1 MSGGP
6 LFDLTFAPPLVIA
19 QTLWTLT
26 DQDVALLVVAVLL
39 CLWLWLLVRRR
50 DETPKANRP
59 TPLSLHELGRMVFQA
74 ARSRDVRT
82 WRGLF
87 LNGAEAS
94 ARMGS
99 RAESWL
105 SEHGTGPL
113 AELLDSVAESI
124 PMGAIYVGC
133 EPQPDGRCAIRVRQQ
148 GGDDFLVLVG
158 RAEQVGVA
166 WRLVGLR

>member
-1 MSGGP
+1 MS
-6 LFDLTFAPPLVIA
+6 APPVVIA
-19 QTLWTLT
+19 QSLWKLS

-39 CLWLWLLVRRR
+39 CFWLWLLVRRR
-50 DETPKANRP
+50 EEAPKANRP
-59 TPLSLHELGRMVFQA
+59 TPLNLHELGRTVFAA

-94 ARMGS
+94 DRMGAGA
-99 RAESWL
+99 AESWL
-105 SEHGTGPL
+105 AEHGTGPL

-124 PMGAIYVGC
+124 PKGAIYVGC

>member
-6 LFDLTFAPPLVIA
+6 LFDPLSLPPVVIA
-19 QTLWTLT
+19 EALWTLN
-26 DQDVALLVVAVLL
+26 DQDIAMLVVAVLL
-39 CLWLWLLVRRR
+39 CMWLWLLVRRR
-50 DETPKANRP
+50 DEAPRANRP
-59 TPLSLHELGRMVFQA
+59 TPLNLYELGRMVFAA

-94 ARMGS
+94 ARMGG
-99 RAESWL
+99 RAEAWL
-105 SEHGTGPL
+105 AEHGTGPL
-113 AELLDSVAESI
+113 ADLLDSVAESI
-124 PMGAIYVGC
+124 PVGAIYVGC
-133 EPQPDGRCAIRVRQQ
+133 EAQPDGRCAIRVRQQ